1 MQAVRPYGGH
11 VEWDDYVRRFVGVA
25 DFEVGGIMLREAG
38 LTPSDADAREAC
50 HTKKSMYQ
58 ARFVEELEIAPDICD
73 WFRSNSSNG
82 VILGVVSSSLTAEVE
97 PLLLRHEIR
106 SAVDVLVCGEHVSK
120 RKPDPEPYHLAL
132 KLANRLAAAGGA
144 GKIHPQDSL
153 VVEDSE
159 SGAAAAR
166 AAGMRL
172 RRVESPSQLVDTLA
186 RELSPP
192 GK

>member
-1 MQAVRPYGGH
+1 MRSPIQAVFVDFDGTLVDSEPLHYDCWMQAVRPYGGH

-73 WFRSNSSNG
+73 WFRSNSGNA

-106 SAVDVLVCGEHVSK
+106 SAVDVLTLTIPIRK
-120 RKPDPEPYHLAL
+120 R
-132 KLANRLAAAGGA
+132 
-144 GKIHPQDSL
+144 
-153 VVEDSE
+153 
-159 SGAAAAR
+159 R
-166 AAGMRL
+166 AKSAE
-172 RRVESPSQLVDTLA
+172 VASA
-186 RELSPP
+186 
-192 GK
+192 